1 LRSESAGSLMS
12 SAIFDRVKEL
22 NRLSENLL
30 RSHSEDLARKNIR
43 NRYQLVKAIKLDLDK
58 LTHAL
63 VEVKEN
69 CATSL
74 LKKLEGPSPIGGQG
88 ICQRLADQH
97 VYHVGFE
104 IHEPLDLVLYGIDHW
119 IRQSNQAFGAN
130 MRVRNFVRFPA
141 SPAFQKRVGAFTE
154 IMRIWLEV
162 GDRILM
168 LELFDIHRPADSF
181 LESAP
186 KLTHRNFHGLFRH
199 EDADAHDARLA
210 SLFAGD
216 AIWHYAFCVRKP
228 SDVIA
233 LHTELQTLAAGDP
246 RYVMPYAAPI
256 HNLYDNS
263 FHTKII
269 KNRDDPALRLEF
281 EFVTDFG
288 VPVGP
293 MMTRSG
299 TTTG

>member
-1 LRSESAGSLMS
+1 MS

-30 RSHSEDLARKNIR
+30 RSHSESLARKNIHA
-43 NRYQLVKAIKLDLDK
+43 RYQLVKAIELDLDK
-58 LTHAL
+58 LTHAM

-69 CATSL
+69 RAPSL
-74 LKKLEGPSPIGGQG
+74 LRKFAGQSALG
-88 ICQRLADQH
+88 IEEICQKLANAH
-97 VYHVGFE
+97 VYHFGFE

-119 IRQSNQAFGAN
+119 IRQSNEAPGTN
-130 MRVRNFVRFPA
+130 MRVSSFLRFPA

-186 KLTHRNFHGLFRH
+186 KLTHRNFQGLFRH
-199 EDADAHDARLA
+199 EDADAHGSRLT

-216 AIWHYAFCVRKP
+216 AIWHYAFYVRRP
-228 SDVIA
+228 SDVIS
-233 LHTELQTLAAGDP
+233 LHTELQSLASGDS

-269 KNRDDPALRLEF
+269 KDGEDPAMRLEF

-288 VPVGP
+288 TPAADP
-293 MMTRSG
+293 APC
-299 TTTG
+299 